1 MNLRYLN
8 NLSCRRIY
16 TMKHT
21 ITNLKKFETLY
32 SELGY
37 SVRYEKGNFNSG
49 YCIVQDRKV
58 VVVNKFFSTE
68 SRINIMLEI
77 LDKVLVD
84 PQKLSEKSLE
94 FFNKIVPQKAD
105 V

>member
-1 MNLRYLN
+1 
-8 NLSCRRIY
+8 
-16 TMKHT
+16 MKHT

-32 SELGY
+32 SEIGY
-37 SVRYEKGNFNSG
+37 TVRYEKGNFNSG

-68 SRINIMLEI
+68 SRINTLFEI

-84 PQKLSEKSLE
+84 PNKLTEKSRD
-94 FFNKIVPQKAD
+94 FFNQIIPNKVKA
-105 V
+105 